1 MNVTTDVAVV
11 VQKPTTSARAAVFY
25 AVNVLPKKSVRIVVK
40 YVLIVPDIFV
50 TTVVL
55 VAAVLRFARAVRALA
70 RIVSMFVAPVV
81 LNVTN
86 VQIGYVKN
94 VINVPIASAT
104 MISATVVTHVVHVR
118 KFASA
123 ARAVLNV
130 QPSAMAAERSALTV
144 NQFHCV
150 VAVVNIVKIVQMQMA
165 YGVEIVAPVAHA
177 Q

>member
-1 MNVTTDVAVV
+1 M
-11 VQKPTTSARAAVFY
+11 
-25 AVNVLPKKSVRIVVK
+25 
-40 YVLIVPDIFV
+40 
-50 TTVVL
+50 
-55 VAAVLRFARAVRALA
+55 

-104 MISATVVTHVVHVR
+104 MISATTVTHVVHVR

-123 ARAVLNV
+123 ARAVQNV
-130 QPSAMAAERSALTV
+130 RLSAMAAERLVLIV
-144 NQFHCV
+144 NPFRCAV
-150 VAVVNIVKIVQMQMA
+150 SVARFVRIVQKQME
-165 YGVEIVAPVAHA
+165 YGVVIVAPVAHV

>member
-1 MNVTTDVAVV
+1 M
-11 VQKPTTSARAAVFY
+11 
-25 AVNVLPKKSVRIVVK
+25 
-40 YVLIVPDIFV
+40 
-50 TTVVL
+50 
-55 VAAVLRFARAVRALA
+55 

-104 MISATVVTHVVHVR
+104 MISATIVTHAVHVR

-123 ARAVLNV
+123 ARAVQNV
-130 QPSAMAAERSALTV
+130 QLSAMAAERLALIV
-144 NQFHCV
+144 NPFRCAV
-150 VAVVNIVKIVQMQMA
+150 SVARFVRIVQKQTE
-165 YGVEIVAPVAHA
+165 YGVVIVAHVAHV

>member
-1 MNVTTDVAVV
+1 
-11 VQKPTTSARAAVFY
+11 
-25 AVNVLPKKSVRIVVK
+25 
-40 YVLIVPDIFV
+40 
-50 TTVVL
+50 
-55 VAAVLRFARAVRALA
+55 
-70 RIVSMFVAPVV
+70 MFVAPAE

-104 MISATVVTHVVHVR
+104 MISATIVTHVEHVR
-118 KFASA
+118 KFVFA
-123 ARAVLNV
+123 ARAVQTV
-130 QPSAMAAERSALTV
+130 QLSAMAAERSALTV

-150 VAVVNIVKIVQMQMA
+150 VAVVNIVKIVQKQVA

>member
-1 MNVTTDVAVV
+1 M
-11 VQKPTTSARAAVFY
+11 
-25 AVNVLPKKSVRIVVK
+25 
-40 YVLIVPDIFV
+40 
-50 TTVVL
+50 
-55 VAAVLRFARAVRALA
+55 

-104 MISATVVTHVVHVR
+104 MISATIVTHAVHVR

-123 ARAVLNV
+123 ARAVQNV
-130 QPSAMAAERSALTV
+130 QLSAMAAERSALTV
-144 NQFHCV
+144 NQFRCAV
-150 VAVVNIVKIVQMQMA
+150 SVARFVRIALMQMA
-165 YGVEIVAPVAHA
+165 DGVVIVAPVVTV

>member
-1 MNVTTDVAVV
+1 M
-11 VQKPTTSARAAVFY
+11 
-25 AVNVLPKKSVRIVVK
+25 
-40 YVLIVPDIFV
+40 
-50 TTVVL
+50 
-55 VAAVLRFARAVRALA
+55 

-94 VINVPIASAT
+94 VINVPTASAT
-104 MISATVVTHVVHVR
+104 MISATIVTHAVHVR

-123 ARAVLNV
+123 ARDVQNV
-130 QPSAMAAERSALTV
+130 RLSAMAAERSALTV
-144 NQFHCV
+144 NQFLCV

>member
-1 MNVTTDVAVV
+1 M
-11 VQKPTTSARAAVFY
+11 
-25 AVNVLPKKSVRIVVK
+25 
-40 YVLIVPDIFV
+40 
-50 TTVVL
+50 
-55 VAAVLRFARAVRALA
+55 

-104 MISATVVTHVVHVR
+104 MISATIVTHAVHVR

-123 ARAVLNV
+123 ARAVQNV
-130 QPSAMAAERSALTV
+130 QLSAMAAESLVLIVNPFRCAVSVARFVRIAL
-144 NQFHCV
+144 
-150 VAVVNIVKIVQMQMA
+150 MQMA
-165 YGVEIVAPVAHA
+165 DGVVIVAPVVTV